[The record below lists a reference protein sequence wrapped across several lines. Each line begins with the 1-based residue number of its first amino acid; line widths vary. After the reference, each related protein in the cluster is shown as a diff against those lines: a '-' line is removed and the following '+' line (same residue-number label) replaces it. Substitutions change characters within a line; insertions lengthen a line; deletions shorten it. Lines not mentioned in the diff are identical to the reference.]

1 MDKPNIK
8 PENPNFSSG
17 PCAKRPKWSLK
28 FLNTSILGRSHRA
41 KKPKDF
47 INYSVELTSDLLEI
61 PKDYKVAI
69 VPASDTGAFEMAMWN
84 FLGHIPV
91 DVFAWESF
99 GKGWVTDIIKQLG
112 LEDANVIEADY
123 GILPDLQSANS
134 DNDIVFT
141 LNGTTSG
148 VRVPNLNWIK
158 DSRKGI
164 TLCDATSGLFAQKV
178 DWGKLDVTTFSW
190 QKVLGGEAQHGMIIL
205 SPKAIDRLN
214 QFMISTK
221 VQPYAEYP
229 MSKIAGDNMDKATDV
244 FAKMINANN
253 KEIIIGGSTSIN
265 LYVLSNALKYSIK
278 PGDEV
283 ITQAFNFIATVEAI
297 VDVGAKP
304 IIVNVDDTLNMNVED
319 LKKAITPRT
328 KVILPVHMLGVPA
341 NIGSIM
347 KFAKAK
353 KIKVL
358 EDNCESVGAKF
369 NKKYLGTIGHIG
381 VLSFDFGKVITT
393 GEGGMIVFKNK
404 LGVVSGP
411 VSYTH
416 LTLPTNREV

>member
-1 MDKPNIK
+1 MIEKPIK
-8 PENPNFSSG
+8 KTKRPLFSSG
-17 PCAKRPKWSLK
+17 PCAKFPNWQINKIE
-28 FLNTSILGRSHRA
+28 TSILGRSHRA

-47 INYSVELTSDLLEI
+47 INYSVELTSELLEI

-123 GILPDLQSANS
+123 GILPDLHSANS
-134 DNDIVFT
+134 DSDIVFT

-178 DWGKLDVTTFSW
+178 DWSKLDVTTFSW

-214 QFMISTK
+214 EYTPSWPLPKIFRIKKRVINFRNTRVFDNKLIEILKNNQIEMICLAGFMKIL
-221 VQPYAEYP
+221 
-229 MSKIAGDNMDKATDV
+229 SKNFIKKFKGKILNIHPSLLPKYRGLNTHQR
-244 FAKMINANN
+244 
-253 KEIIIGGSTSIN
+253 
-265 LYVLSNALKYSIK
+265 ALKNK
-278 PGDEV
+278 D
-283 ITQAFNFIATVEAI
+283 NFSGCTIHLVNSKL
-297 VDVGAKP
+297 DSGK
-304 IIVNVDDTLNMNVED
+304 IILQKKVKIYKNDTPVKLEKRI
-319 LKKAITPRT
+319 LKQEHIMYPKAI
-328 KVILPVHMLGVPA
+328 
-341 NIGSIM
+341 
-347 KFAKAK
+347 K
-353 KIKVL
+353 KL
-358 EDNCESVGAKF
+358 LFS
-369 NKKYLGTIGHIG
+369 L
-381 VLSFDFGKVITT
+381 
-393 GEGGMIVFKNK
+393 
-404 LGVVSGP
+404 
-411 VSYTH
+411 
-416 LTLPTNREV
+416 